1 MAEDIP
7 FYVANSNSLNR
18 FLDNYLS
25 VRYLDGEEEKVDL
38 VRNFTPSNLEG
49 KIVLE
54 TTDKIVTS
62 SKIDLLVTIRNKEY
76 SISLK

>member
-7 FYVANSNSLNR
+7 FYSANSNSLNR

-25 VRYLDGEEEKVDL
+25 IRYLDGEEEKVASVKNL
-38 VRNFTPSNLEG
+38 TPSNLKG
-49 KIVLE
+49 KIVLN
-54 TTDKIVTS
+54 TTDKVVNS
-62 SKIDLLVTIRNKEY
+62 SKIDLLITIRNKEY